1 MKSNRV
7 LEMSTEEI
15 KRVEILRMAEEKRIT
30 QKQGAKRIGITQRHF
45 RRLLRRYRE
54 KGPEGIISGH
64 RGKPSNNRMPA
75 EKRKKILE
83 RINEDYSD
91 FGPTLASEKLWERD
105 GIKVSKETVRQI
117 MIEEDLHEAK
127 TRPEKEPHP
136 MRERKKHRGELVQ
149 IDGSSHDWLEDR
161 AEKACLLVFIDDA
174 TSEILAAKFVPSES
188 YFAYAGLFKT
198 YFRAHGLPEGLYS
211 DRFSVF
217 RVNHP
222 NVTTTDAQTEYER
235 AMTALGIEVHFAS
248 CPEAKGRVERVNQTL
263 QDRLV
268 KEMRLEGICT
278 YEEANAFLPGYLVKH
293 NQRFAVQ
300 PRSPVDRHEPLRP
313 ENDLELIFTTRAT
326 RVLSK
331 NLEFQY
337 DRVVYQI
344 QTDRPTYALRKRKV
358 TVCENEKGEI
368 TVLLNDEPLEFKRFY
383 KQPKQNAVASS
394 KDIER
399 RSYRP
404 AKDHPWRTYGKK
416 INGQPVPTTE

>member
-1 MKSNRV
+1 MQSNKV
-7 LEMSTEEI
+7 LEMSREEI
-15 KRVEILRMAEEKRIT
+15 RRVEILRMAEEKRIT

-75 EKRKKILE
+75 KKRKKILE
-83 RINEDYSD
+83 RIKEDYAD
-91 FGPTLASEKLWERD
+91 FGPTLASEKLWERN

-117 MIEEDLHEAK
+117 MIEEGLHEAK
-127 TRPEKEPHP
+127 TRPEEEPHP
-136 MRERKKHRGELVQ
+136 MRERMKHRGELVQ

-174 TSEILAAKFVPSES
+174 TSEILAAKFVPAES

-198 YFRAHGLPEGLYS
+198 YFQAHGLPEALYS

-217 RVNHP
+217 RVNQP
-222 NVTTTDAQTEYER
+222 NVTTTDAQTEYGR
-235 AMTALGIEVHFAS
+235 AMKELGIEVYFAS
-248 CPEAKGRVERVNQTL
+248 SPEAKGRVERANQTL

-278 YEEANAFLPGYLVKH
+278 YEKANAFLPGYLAKH

-300 PRSPVDRHEPLRP
+300 PRSPIDRHEPLRP
-313 ENDLELIFTTRAT
+313 ENDLDLIFTKRAT

-344 QTDRPTYALRKRKV
+344 QTDRPAYALRKRKV

-368 TVLLNDEPLEFKRFY
+368 TVLLNHEPLEFKRFY
-383 KQPKQNAVASS
+383 KQPKQNAIASS

-399 RSYRP
+399 RSHKP
-404 AKDHPWRTYGKK
+404 AKDHSWRTYGKK
-416 INGQPVPTTE
+416 INGQPVPTT